1 MTIARWMFAVFFLAL
16 VSAAAA
22 WVMNRMGVLG
32 LLFYMP
38 VSGLAILFM
47 MILYLMIRT
56 HAERWRIR
64 NPDSDTGESDAK
76 G

>member
-1 MTIARWMFAVFFLAL
+1 MVAVFFLAL
-16 VSAAAA
+16 VCAAAV

-32 LLFYMP
+32 LLYFMP
-38 VSGLAILFM
+38 VSGLASLIM

-56 HAERWRIR
+56 HAARWRTR
-64 NPDSDTGESDAK
+64 KPDSYTAESDAK